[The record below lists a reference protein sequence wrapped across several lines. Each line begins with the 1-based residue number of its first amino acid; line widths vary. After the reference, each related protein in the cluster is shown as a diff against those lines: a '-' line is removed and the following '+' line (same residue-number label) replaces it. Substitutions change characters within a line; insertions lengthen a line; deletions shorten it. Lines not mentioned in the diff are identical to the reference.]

1 MGKYTTAVY
10 RQRPCKHVPAATITQ
25 ATVDVL
31 LGYNNG
37 NGIFY
42 VVRAEML

>member
-1 MGKYTTAVY
+1 MTRWAVSG
-10 RQRPCKHVPAATITQ
+10 QRLGKHVPAAPNMQ
-25 ATVDVL
+25 ATIDVL
-31 LGYNNG
+31 VGYNNG